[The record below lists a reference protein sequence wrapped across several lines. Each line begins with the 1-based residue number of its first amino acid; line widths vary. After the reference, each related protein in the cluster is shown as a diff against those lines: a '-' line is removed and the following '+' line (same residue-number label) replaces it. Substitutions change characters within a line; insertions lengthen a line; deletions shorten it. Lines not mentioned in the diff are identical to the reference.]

1 MRVSCLKDA
10 VDKNGAN
17 ECNRVMGMREVIMMV
32 AVSFAMPDYNILL
45 ELRTCTEYNGRYV
58 P

>member
-1 MRVSCLKDA
+1 
-10 VDKNGAN
+10 
-17 ECNRVMGMREVIMMV
+17 MREVIMMV

-45 ELRTCTEYNGRYV
+45 KLRTCTEYNGRYV